1 MKQKKLHIGMRDF
14 MNANRRA
21 ARLEDIEAHGK
32 AITFRPMVIKSK
44 KVYDRKKGKIS
55 VGMLDV

>member
-1 MKQKKLHIGMRDF
+1 